1 MSQFTS
7 SVTRLATAVAG
18 TVSGMSPVPHP
29 RTCVMVPFPG
39 ALRSMRVR
47 TGVPMEAVELHERV
61 AKLVNAGDVEGLLD
75 LYEPDAR
82 VVNED
87 GSLMVGREAFREF
100 INELVPLGGRME
112 ITTRFVVDMGDIAL
126 LSNEWHFRADDVELS
141 GITAEVARRQAD
153 GRWLYVIDNPY
164 AVALPEV

>member
-1 MSQFTS
+1 
-7 SVTRLATAVAG
+7 
-18 TVSGMSPVPHP
+18 
-29 RTCVMVPFPG
+29 
-39 ALRSMRVR
+39 
-47 TGVPMEAVELHERV
+47 MEAVELHERV